1 MAVVLASLTVVALV
15 QVLCLFAL
23 VDQYKSLLQIR
34 DALRL
39 VDTPNELPVLSL
51 DGILPS
57 SVGLPAAL
65 DAEPFAV
72 VLLLS
77 TKCTTCKA
85 VARGMGGRVPA
96 HSWVVIEGRSED
108 ECREFQ
114 QEVSLTDRQVLIDV
128 GGRIADGLRT
138 RTFPTAIVFS
148 SGVARSARIIPSYRQ
163 FRQLIDKPEESYSD
177 AV

>member
-1 MAVVLASLTVVALV
+1 MALVAVGLILVALI

-39 VDTPNELPVLSL
+39 VDTPQELPLIGV

-57 SVGLPAAL
+57 SIGLPAVV

-85 VARGMGGRVPA
+85 VARGMNGQVPA
-96 HSWVVIEGRSED
+96 RSWAVIEGRSDD

-114 QEVSLTDRQVLIDV
+114 REVGLAGQEVLIDV
-128 GGRIADGLRT
+128 GGQIADRLRT
-138 RTFPTAIVFS
+138 RTFPSAVVFS
-148 SGVARSARIIPSYRQ
+148 NGAARSVRTVPSYRQ
-163 FRQLIDKPEESYSD
+163 FRQMLDRREESYSE